1 MANKLFQEVRRFV
14 EAAQNTDPANRAQAI
29 AVARNALSSAY
40 ANTTEAEQR
49 QLRDMQKELDS
60 LQ

>member
-1 MANKLFQEVRRFV
+1 MGNRLFQDVRRFV
-14 EAAQNTDPANRAQAI
+14 QAAQNTDPANRAQAI

-49 QLRDMQKELDS
+49 QLREMQQELDS
-60 LQ
+60 MQ